1 MENKGLSVAD
11 LQALVAP
18 SHFHQLFAP
27 QIISVDNQRLELVLA
42 VTMSEC
48 LERQPGT
55 RQWHGGAISAVI
67 DISGCYALCLGADG
81 APPPTINFQTDYLRP
96 AIDTDLTAHAHVRRA
111 GRTAGVVDVDVV
123 DSIERLVAVGRG
135 CYSMRGGFSSR

>member
-1 MENKGLSVAD
+1 MENKTLKPAD
-11 LQALVAP
+11 LQALIEP
-18 SHFHQLFAP
+18 SHFHRLFAP
-27 QIISVDNQRLELVLA
+27 KIISVDNERLELVVA
-42 VTMSEC
+42 MTMSES

-67 DISGCYALCLGADG
+67 DIAGCYALSLCADG
-81 APPPTINFQTDYLRP
+81 VPPPTINFRTDYLRP
-96 AIDTDLTAHAHVRRA
+96 AIDTDLTAHARVRRA

-123 DSIERLVAVGRG
+123 DSTDRLVAVGRG